1 MTVLAAFHTPVLCHT
16 VLELLVTAKDGVYV
30 DATLGGGGHSAAL
43 LAALAPGARVIGIDC
58 DAEAIEAARVRLQ
71 AASNFVAL
79 RGNFSSLPAMLE
91 TQGIRQVDGLVL
103 DLGVS
108 SHQLDHAQRGFS
120 HRYGGALDMRMNQQ
134 TGTRAAVLINE
145 WPPEA
150 LAKALFRWGEE
161 PRARRITQAIVKA
174 RPITTTT
181 ALASIVRSAVPAR
194 HEAKTL
200 ARVFQAIRI
209 GVNGELQELES
220 VLKQAPDVV
229 KVGGRFVVIS
239 YHSLEDRRVKRVMRH
254 GNLAG
259 EPIRDLYGRSL
270 SPWRALL
277 KKPATAGQDEMRHN
291 PRARSAK
298 LRAATRIRI
307 PGSNTTT

>member
-1 MTVLAAFHTPVLCHT
+1 MTVSAAFHTPVLCHT

-30 DATLGGGGHSAAL
+30 DGTLGGGGHSAAL
-43 LAALAPGARVIGIDC
+43 LAALTPAARVIGIDC
-58 DAEAIEAARVRLQ
+58 DAQAIEAARVRLQ
-71 AASNFVAL
+71 AASNFMAL
-79 RGNFSSLPAMLE
+79 RGNFSRLTAMLE
-91 TQGIRQVDGLVL
+91 NQGIRQVDGLVL

-108 SHQLDHAQRGFS
+108 SHQLDHAPRGFS
-120 HRYGGALDMRMNQQ
+120 HRYEGALDMRMNQQ
-134 TGTRAAVLINE
+134 AATRAAEIINE

-161 PRARRITQAIVKA
+161 PRARRITQAIAKE
-174 RPITTTT
+174 RPITSTT
-181 ALASIVRSAVPAR
+181 ALASIVRRAVPAR

-209 GVNGELQELES
+209 GVNGELQALES
-220 VLKQAPDVV
+220 ALKQAPDVV
-229 KVGGRFVVIS
+229 KVGGRLVVIS

-254 GNLAG
+254 GNLTG
-259 EPIRDLYGRSL
+259 DPVRDLYGHSL

-277 KKPATAGQDEMRHN
+277 KKPAMAEEDEVRRN

-298 LRAATRIRI
+298 LRAAARIRI
-307 PGSNTTT
+307 PGSNATT